1 MDAEGYVKI
10 TGRIKDMIIRGGE
23 NVIHEKSK
31 NSYTAIRTFKCR
43 SLACPMPYGEQVAA
57 WVQVRDDS
65 PLTTEEIREY
75 CAGQITHFKVPR
87 YIKLV
92 DEYPM
97 TVTGKMQKFVM
108 RDQYAEE
115 LGLLV
120 ERSVAM
126 THQRA
131 MLPGVQPFHIARKF
145 EYCASKPCSSAK
157 FSV

>member
-1 MDAEGYVKI
+1 MPSMANKSQPGCRCVT
-10 TGRIKDMIIRGGE
+10 TG
-23 NVIHEKSK
+23 
-31 NSYTAIRTFKCR
+31 
-43 SLACPMPYGEQVAA
+43 
-57 WVQVRDDS
+57 

-115 LGLLV
+115 LGL
-120 ERSVAM
+120 S
-126 THQRA
+126 
-131 MLPGVQPFHIARKF
+131 
-145 EYCASKPCSSAK
+145 
-157 FSV
+157 